1 MATITYGSIIKRM
14 YNTSCEDVDLDLYDS
29 DMYTGLR
36 DGYGDMLATI
46 EDSKHK
52 KNLLI
57 LGFEF
62 LMKKMKKK
70 SAKISELR
78 DDYGELR
85 DEMRG
90 DIAEL
95 RSQNAE
101 LRGEL
106 AGLRSELAELR
117 DNLGEIISRMRS

>member
-1 MATITYGSIIKRM
+1 MAIPYGRIIERM

-62 LMKKMKKK
+62 LMKKMRRK
-70 SAKISELR
+70 SAKIS
-78 DDYGELR
+78 YLR
-85 DEMRG
+85 DE
-90 DIAEL
+90 IAEL
-95 RSQNAE
+95 RGEIAGLRGELAELRVQNAE
-101 LRGEL
+101 LRG
-106 AGLRSELAELR
+106 ELAELR

>member
-1 MATITYGSIIKRM
+1 MAIPYGRIIERM

-29 DMYTGLR
+29 DMYTGLS

-62 LMKKMKKK
+62 LMKKMRRK
-70 SAKISELR
+70 SAKIS
-78 DDYGELR
+78 YLR
-85 DEMRG
+85 DEIAGLRG
-90 DIAEL
+90 EIAGLRGELAEL
-95 RSQNAE
+95 RVQNAE
-101 LRGEL
+101 LRG
-106 AGLRSELAELR
+106 ELAELR

>member
-1 MATITYGSIIKRM
+1 MAIPYGRIIERM

-29 DMYTGLR
+29 DMYTGLS

-62 LMKKMKKK
+62 LMKKMRRK
-70 SAKISELR
+70 SAKIS
-78 DDYGELR
+78 YLR
-85 DEMRG
+85 DE
-90 DIAEL
+90 IAEL
-95 RSQNAE
+95 RGEIAGLRGELAELRVQNAE
-101 LRGEL
+101 LRG
-106 AGLRSELAELR
+106 ELAELR